1 MSSLLYLHK
10 RRPLLIS
17 LFLISNK
24 IFLQQSFI
32 RISMACT
39 INCNYQKLFLIE
51 KKFPPVSICLTL
63 PIFYNSEVISVELS
77 VQVAGNIPD
86 SFLNKNNISKQKFS
100 FYEQKF
106 IIYEQKF
113 NIYKQN
119 FNIYEQKF
127 NIYEQKF
134 NVYEHKFNIMN
145 RNSLFMDRNSI
156 FMNRNSTFMNRN
168 LMFMNKNLI
177 L

>member
-100 FYEQKF
+100 FYEQKY

-127 NIYEQKF
+127 NVEQ
-134 NVYEHKFNIMN
+134 KFNIMN

>member
-100 FYEQKF
+100 FYEQKY

-127 NIYEQKF
+127 NVEQ
-134 NVYEHKFNIMN
+134 KFNIMN

-168 LMFMNKNLI
+168 LMFMNRNLI